1 MNGPDILMWL
11 TFAGIVAMVTA
22 YAFERWSVEFIS
34 LATLVGW
41 LLLFWFVPWAMGF
54 KSPLG
59 TDGVLAGFSNQAL
72 VTVLA
77 MLVVGQGLFQTDALE
92 RPAAWLARLGG
103 RSGMGAV
110 ILVLFA
116 AMVASSVV
124 NDTPVVVMF
133 LPIISAV
140 AAARGVS
147 TSKALM
153 PLSFAALLGGTT
165 TLIGTS
171 TNLLAAG
178 VAERMGLRI
187 GFFEF
192 TVPAGIMALVGFVY
206 IAFVLP
212 RILPA
217 RAGMADQMTGGQG
230 KQFIAQIDVT
240 YGHPLAGVSAVSGMF
255 PALKDMTVRLVQRGE
270 HPFLPPFE
278 DLTLRPGDTV
288 IVAAT
293 RSALS
298 KAISDGATS
307 ASRDALETPAE
318 AGPSMP
324 TKDVTLAEA
333 VVAPGSR
340 LIGRTIEQ
348 AVIHQTTGTIVL
360 GVERRS
366 RMPRLALND
375 IRLEAGDV
383 LLLAGPRGA
392 IEGLRLNRD
401 LLLLEWSAAELQTR
415 RYPRRALVI
424 FAAMVAYA
432 ASGIGPVVIG
442 ALTAALAMVLAGCL
456 NMRQAIRAFDYRI
469 FLMIG
474 ASLAA
479 AAALEA
485 TGGAEALAAAAI
497 SAVAGSPS
505 WVTVS
510 AIFLV
515 TSILTNVLSNNA
527 TVVLFTPIAIN
538 IADRLHAPS
547 IAFVVAVILASSCAF
562 ATPIGYQ
569 TNMLVM
575 GPGHYRFR
583 DYLAGGGPLVI
594 LMWLTFS
601 LVGPWYY
608 GL

>member
-1 MNGPDILMWL
+1 
-11 TFAGIVAMVTA
+11 
-22 YAFERWSVEFIS
+22 
-34 LATLVGW
+34 
-41 LLLFWFVPWAMGF
+41 
-54 KSPLG
+54 
-59 TDGVLAGFSNQAL
+59 
-72 VTVLA
+72 
-77 MLVVGQGLFQTDALE
+77 
-92 RPAAWLARLGG
+92 
-103 RSGMGAV
+103 
-110 ILVLFA
+110 
-116 AMVASSVV
+116 
-124 NDTPVVVMF
+124 
-133 LPIISAV
+133 
-140 AAARGVS
+140 
-147 TSKALM
+147 
-153 PLSFAALLGGTT
+153 
-165 TLIGTS
+165 
-171 TNLLAAG
+171 
-178 VAERMGLRI
+178 
-187 GFFEF
+187 
-192 TVPAGIMALVGFVY
+192 
-206 IAFVLP
+206 
-212 RILPA
+212 
-217 RAGMADQMTGGQG
+217 
-230 KQFIAQIDVT
+230 
-240 YGHPLAGVSAVSGMF
+240 
-255 PALKDMTVRLVQRGE
+255 
-270 HPFLPPFE
+270 
-278 DLTLRPGDTV
+278 
-288 IVAAT
+288 
-293 RSALS
+293 
-298 KAISDGATS
+298 
-307 ASRDALETPAE
+307 
-318 AGPSMP
+318 
-324 TKDVTLAEA
+324 
-333 VVAPGSR
+333 
-340 LIGRTIEQ
+340 
-348 AVIHQTTGTIVL
+348 
-360 GVERRS
+360 
-366 RMPRLALND
+366 
-375 IRLEAGDV
+375 
-383 LLLAGPRGA
+383 
-392 IEGLRLNRD
+392 
-401 LLLLEWSAAELQTR
+401 
-415 RYPRRALVI
+415 
-424 FAAMVAYA
+424 MVAYA